1 MWRATV
7 ASFIVLATA
16 LNAQQSPAEEPAALL
31 AADMQRRAAWAA
43 EWLRSEDPKRVAW
56 GAYLVRVDRL
66 TDLIPQLIQKVAA
79 YRSSSQVPLSGQE
92 RDPHDALLVV
102 LDTLVELRATVPVED
117 ARKLYPEFY
126 AQAVILLVRSPE
138 PSERALFEI
147 FDQAKANWT
156 WLAVGN
162 VLRQKYAAGFA
173 ARLLSQFTQHISV
186 AVRDAGDT
194 RGIGPG
200 SGSECGLFS
209 WGRPKQGWPPVGMY
223 QLTQLAWRIP
233 WLPNT
238 FLVDGEAPVH
248 YWRAEPGSY
257 NNWSDGRGTCDDG
270 DRDQYRAQYLRS
282 LMQFYLPNV
291 DLESHREMHL
301 TWEGEASYRRQI
313 GVIVEEDRASFR
325 RSVSVLQQS
334 GRLTAVEAAVQQ
346 PRIEIVLRDY
356 RKDQSTAVPAVFE
369 GDPGVKFRREP
380 GEARP

>member
-1 MWRATV
+1 
-7 ASFIVLATA
+7 
-16 LNAQQSPAEEPAALL
+16 
-31 AADMQRRAAWAA
+31 MQRRAAWAA
-43 EWLRSEDPKRVAW
+43 EWLRSEDPRRVAW

-79 YRSSSQVPLSGQE
+79 YRPSSQVPLSGPE
-92 RDPHDALLVV
+92 RGPHDALLVV
-102 LDTLVELRATVPVED
+102 LDALIELRATVPVED

-173 ARLLSQFTQHISV
+173 ARLLSKLTQHISV
-186 AVRDAGDT
+186 GVHDAGEGG
-194 RGIGPG
+194 GIGPR
-200 SGSECGLFS
+200 SGSECGLFDF
-209 WGRPKQGWPPVGMY
+209 GRQKQGWPPVGMY
-223 QLTQLAWRIP
+223 QLTQLGWRIP
-233 WLPNT
+233 WLPNM
-238 FLVDGEAPVH
+238 FLVNGEVPVY

-257 NNWSDGRGTCDDG
+257 DNWADRRGTCDDG

-282 LMQFYLPNV
+282 LTESYLPKV
-291 DLESHREMHL
+291 ELKSHTEFFL
-301 TWEGEASYRRQI
+301 TWEGEERYRQQI
-313 GVIVEEDRASFR
+313 GIIVEEARASFR

-346 PRIEIVLRDY
+346 PRIEMVLRDY
-356 RKDQSTAVPAVFE
+356 RKNQSTAVPAVFE

-380 GEARP
+380 GAARP